1 VGVVNLRFVCIK
13 LLRAMLTA
21 LIVLTFVFVV
31 LRLSGDPIENL
42 VGDEAPADVVE
53 YYRAKYG
60 LDRPIFE
67 QYVLYFQG
75 IAHGDMGISFR
86 DQRDALDVV
95 IERLP
100 NTLRLGLVSFAFS
113 LLMGIP
119 LGIVAA
125 LNRNTALDRFTMGFA
140 VFGYSIPNFFLG
152 IVLILAFTMWLRV
165 LPSSGSGS
173 VWHMI
178 MPVVTLGTAGAGSL
192 ARFARSSMLEV
203 LNKSYILA
211 AKAKGVPR
219 LRRIGWHALPN
230 AAIPIVTI
238 IGFRLGDLIAGS
250 VVTETVFAWPGVG
263 RLLVTSVG
271 SRDLAV
277 VQAILILVAFTM
289 VIANLLVDFIY
300 GWVDPR
306 IRVSSTL
313 EKD

>member
-1 VGVVNLRFVCIK
+1 MNLRFICIK
-13 LLRAMLTA
+13 LLRALITV

-31 LRLSGDPIENL
+31 LRMSGDPIESL
-42 VGDEAPADVVE
+42 VGDEAPPDVVS

-60 LDRPIFE
+60 LDRPILE
-67 QYVLYFQG
+67 QYVLYFRG
-75 IAHGDMGISFR
+75 IAHGDMGISFK
-86 DQRDALDVV
+86 DERDAVDVV
-95 IERLP
+95 IERIP
-100 NTLRLGLVSFAFS
+100 KTLELGLVSFAVS
-113 LLMGIP
+113 LLIGIP
-119 LGIVAA
+119 LGVLAA

-152 IVLILAFTMWLRV
+152 IVLILIFAMWLRL

-173 VWHMI
+173 LLHMI
-178 MPVVTLGTAGAGSL
+178 MPVITLGTAGAGSL

-203 LNKSYILA
+203 LNKSYMRA
-211 AKAKGVPR
+211 ATAKGVPR
-219 LRRIGWHALPN
+219 LRRISWHAIPN

-271 SRDLAV
+271 GRDLAV
-277 VQAILILVAFTM
+277 VQTILILVALTM
-289 VIANLLVDFIY
+289 VVANLLVDFIY

-306 IRVSSTL
+306 IRVSSSL
-313 EKD
+313 DED

>member
-42 VGDEAPADVVE
+42 IGDEAPADVVE

-75 IAHGDMGISFR
+75 IARGDMGISFR

-100 NTLRLGLVSFAFS
+100 NTLRLGVVSFAFS

-173 VWHMI
+173 LLHMI
-178 MPVVTLGTAGAGSL
+178 MPVITLGTAGAGSL

-203 LNKSYILA
+203 LNKSYMRA
-211 AKAKGVPR
+211 ATAKGVPR
-219 LRRIGWHALPN
+219 LRRIAWHALPN

-263 RLLVTSVG
+263 RLLVTSVS

-289 VIANLLVDFIY
+289 VTANLLVDFIY

>member
-306 IRVSSTL
+306 IRVSSAL

>member
-1 VGVVNLRFVCIK
+1 MNLRFVCIK
-13 LLRAMLTA
+13 LLRALVTV

-31 LRLSGDPIENL
+31 LRMSGDPIDSL
-42 VGDEAPADVVE
+42 VGDDAPPDVVE

-60 LDRPIFE
+60 LDLPIHE
-67 QYVLYFQG
+67 QYIRYFQG
-75 IAHGDMGISFR
+75 IAQGDMGRSFK
-86 DQRDALDVV
+86 DERDAVEVV
-95 IERLP
+95 MERVP
-100 NTLRLGLVSFAFS
+100 KTLQLGLVSFAVS
-113 LLMGIP
+113 LLIGIP
-119 LGIVAA
+119 LGVLAA

-152 IVLILAFTMWLRV
+152 IVLILGFAMWLRL

-173 VWHMI
+173 LAHMI
-178 MPVVTLGTAGAGSL
+178 MPVITLGTAGAGSL

-203 LNKSYILA
+203 LNKSYMRA
-211 AKAKGVPR
+211 ATAKGVPWF
-219 LRRIGWHALPN
+219 RRISWHALPN

-271 SRDLAV
+271 SRDLAI
-277 VQAILILVAFTM
+277 VQTILIVVALTM
-289 VIANLLVDFIY
+289 VVANLLVDLIY

-306 IRVSSTL
+306 IRISSAL
-313 EKD
+313 DED

>member
-1 VGVVNLRFVCIK
+1 MNVRFICVK
-13 LLRAMLTA
+13 LLRAFITV

-31 LRLSGDPIENL
+31 LRLSGDPIDSL
-42 VGDEAPADVVE
+42 VGDDADPDVIE
-53 YYRAKYG
+53 FYTAKYG
-60 LDRPIFE
+60 LDRPIHE
-67 QYVLYFQG
+67 QFLLYLQG
-75 IAHGDMGISFR
+75 IAQGDMGISFK
-86 DQRDALDVV
+86 DERDALDVV
-95 IERLP
+95 LERVP
-100 NTLRLGLVSFAFS
+100 RTLQLGLASFAFS
-113 LLMGIP
+113 LLFGIP
-119 LGIVAA
+119 LGILAA

-152 IVLILAFTMWLRV
+152 IVLILVFAMWLRF

-173 VWHMI
+173 LWHMI

-203 LNKSYILA
+203 LNKSYMRA
-211 AKAKGVPR
+211 AAAKGVPR
-219 LRRIGWHALPN
+219 LRRVGWHALPN

-263 RLLVTSVG
+263 RLLVTSVS
-271 SRDLAV
+271 SRDLAI
-277 VQAILILVAFTM
+277 VQTILILVAFTM
-289 VIANLLVDFIY
+289 VVANLLVDLIY

-313 EKD
+313 DEN

>member
-178 MPVVTLGTAGAGSL
+178 MPVITLGTAGAGSL

-203 LNKSYILA
+203 LNKSYMRA
-211 AKAKGVPR
+211 ATAKGVPR
-219 LRRIGWHALPN
+219 LRRIAWHALPN

-277 VQAILILVAFTM
+277 VQAILTLVAFTM

>member
-1 VGVVNLRFVCIK
+1 MNLRFVCIK

-306 IRVSSTL
+306 IRVSSAL

>member
-1 VGVVNLRFVCIK
+1 VNLRFVCIK

-306 IRVSSTL
+306 IRVSSAL